1 MRGRINM
8 ERNTG
13 GPSGQPS
20 RPVPTEWEQHVA
32 FLLGATELSLLG
44 GRIPENQSVKEY
56 LSECG
61 RVVLL
66 AKAHSGEPAM
76 MGLALG
82 FWN

>member
-8 ERNTG
+8 ERKTD
-13 GPSGQPS
+13 GPSGEPS

-44 GRIPENQSVKEY
+44 GRIPTDDSVKDY
-56 LSECG
+56 LTKCG

-66 AKAHSGEPAM
+66 AKAHSGEAVV